1 MLWYLLTLF
10 LLTGTI
16 QALNVSL
23 RLAPDSFAG
32 RIEIQYNGIWR
43 TVCDRSVDIS
53 TGHVIC
59 RQLGYFEAVAV
70 PCCNAFG
77 TETGVSWLPGVRCR
91 GYESNLTECDHHE
104 WKTKYCLKNGLA
116 SLVCRS
122 QNTSIS
128 TEMPLRLSYT
138 PVPYAGC
145 VEVKYAE
152 VWGDI
157 GSFGWDQADSR
168 VVCKELGYR
177 DVLTVFWR
185 CRAILKNTYRAITW
199 VDNVR
204 CHGNETSLSNCS
216 RELQTYRSSLGFDA
230 GVVCKRET
238 EPDLNI
244 SLAGAPVV
252 FAGRVQVVLGGELGA
267 IDRNTW
273 DLRDAHVVCRQ
284 LGYPAAE
291 LALRGATYIF
301 GPMGTSQGMK
311 IQWIED
317 VKCLGNESMLDQCPH
332 KISFTPGPSLE
343 AGVIC
348 KSANLERKIRLAG
361 SNFPFAGRLEVSIAG
376 VWGTVRNNGWNT
388 TSSDVVCRQLGYL
401 GVNATIYSSF
411 EQFGKGQGPVWMSG
425 VDCRGQEERLWECP
439 WSKIAGIYWDHDN
452 DIGLI
457 CESENENENVGF
469 GEKVPDWKR
478 YLIITLPVLA
488 AVTLVIV
495 LVVLYFRFWHK
506 NRDGDYTGGDSLH
519 MSAVSPSTDIG
530 TLNPVFKNGGSMLQL
545 EKKNREELDWCEIPR
560 ESIHLGEKIGSELN
574 VVTFR
579 GRLLLENGS
588 FTTCVVKTCKDLPA
602 DRIVSTEIEKHL
614 LSELKVMTFLGSHLN
629 ILNMFGACT
638 VKGPTYLVFEF
649 AEHGSLL
656 DYLQQSKVKC
666 DNGYLPAERMSS
678 DLQKLK
684 IALDIARGMK
694 HVAEKKCIHKDL
706 AARNVR
712 ISKNL
717 VAKVTNIG
725 SVCDDESSS
734 AESMWKSK
742 WMSPETLET
751 SSFTTH
757 GDVWSF
763 GILLWEIE
771 TGGSIPYSEIA
782 TEDLLQSLKSGNRLT
797 KPAKCSDA
805 VYDVM
810 RKCWQ
815 TVPSER
821 PSFSELYMAL
831 DVLVTRLMSSQERD

>member
-1 MLWYLLTLF
+1 M
-10 LLTGTI
+10 
-16 QALNVSL
+16 
-23 RLAPDSFAG
+23 
-32 RIEIQYNGIWR
+32 
-43 TVCDRSVDIS
+43 
-53 TGHVIC
+53 
-59 RQLGYFEAVAV
+59 
-70 PCCNAFG
+70 
-77 TETGVSWLPGVRCR
+77 
-91 GYESNLTECDHHE
+91 
-104 WKTKYCLKNGLA
+104 
-116 SLVCRS
+116 
-122 QNTSIS
+122 
-128 TEMPLRLSYT
+128 
-138 PVPYAGC
+138 
-145 VEVKYAE
+145 
-152 VWGDI
+152 
-157 GSFGWDQADSR
+157 
-168 VVCKELGYR
+168 
-177 DVLTVFWR
+177 
-185 CRAILKNTYRAITW
+185 ILKKTFSTVTW

-204 CHGNETSLSNCS
+204 CRGNESSLNNCS
-216 RELQTYRSSLGFDA
+216 RDFQTYRSSLGFDG

-244 SLAGAPVV
+244 SLAGAPVA
-252 FAGRVQVVLGGELGA
+252 FAGRVQVLLGGKLGA
-267 IDRNTW
+267 IDRYTW
-273 DLRDAHVVCRQ
+273 DLHDAHVVCRQ

-301 GPMGTSQGMK
+301 GPKGSRGME
-311 IQWIED
+311 IQWIEN
-317 VKCLGNESMLDQCPH
+317 VKCVGNESMLDECPH
-332 KISFTPGPSLE
+332 KISFTPGPLLE

-348 KSANLERKIRLAG
+348 KSDNLERRIRLAG
-361 SNFPFAGRLEVSIAG
+361 SNFSFAGRLEVYIAG
-376 VWGTVRNNGWNT
+376 VWGTVRNNGWNM
-388 TSSDVVCRQLGYL
+388 TSSDVACRQLGYH
-401 GVNATIYSSF
+401 GVNATMYSSV
-411 EQFGKGQGPVWMSG
+411 ERFGKGQGPVWMSG
-425 VDCRGQEERLWECP
+425 VDCKGQEETLWECP

-457 CESENENENVGF
+457 CESKNGNVGF
-469 GEKVPDWKR
+469 GKKVPDWKR

-488 AVTLVIV
+488 AVTLVIL

-506 NRDGDYTGGDSLH
+506 NRDGDQTRGDSLH
-519 MSAVSPSTDIG
+519 MSGVSASTDIG
-530 TLNPVFKNGGSMLQL
+530 VLNPFFKNGGSMVQL

-560 ESIHLGEKIGSELN
+560 QRIHLGEKIGAESN
-574 VVTFR
+574 VVTFH

-588 FTTCVVKTCKDLPA
+588 LTSCIVKTCKDLPA
-602 DRIVSTEIEKHL
+602 DRIVSTENEKHL
-614 LSELKVMTFLGSHLN
+614 LSELKVMTILGSHLN

-656 DYLQQSKVKC
+656 DYLQQNKMKYN
-666 DNGYLPAERMSS
+666 NGYLQAERTSS

-712 ISKNL
+712 VSKNF

-725 SVCDDESSS
+725 SVCEDESSS
-734 AESMWKSK
+734 AGSMWKSK
-742 WMSPETLET
+742 WIAPETLET

-782 TEDLLQSLKSGNRLT
+782 TDDLLQSLKSGNRLT

-815 TVPSER
+815 AVPSER